1 MAIAVA
7 LPVNAKIKISGKVT
21 DETNNPI
28 EFATVRIQGTALGT
42 ATNDKGEYEL
52 SVADT
57 DTLMVIFSC
66 IGYEEVKRRYIKPTG
81 NLTINA
87 KLDSRYIRWQN
98 ICPIKISFF
107 RLYILPPL

>member
-1 MAIAVA
+1 MYYRIKTYIIVLAMAIAVA

-66 IGYEEVKRRYIKPTG
+66 IGYEEVKRRYLSLIH
-81 NLTINA
+81 I
-87 KLDSRYIRWQN
+87 
-98 ICPIKISFF
+98 
-107 RLYILPPL
+107 